1 MKEIILEPMQ
11 KLMPSVER
19 AKLLGIIKEPEQLSK
34 INENDLVLKGIIMGV
49 VSLLFVGG
57 VYYIIQVNNAKK
69 QMKQQE

>member
-34 INENDLVLKGIIMGV
+34 INENDLVLKGIIIGV

-57 VYYIIQVNNAKK
+57 VYYIIQYNNAKR

>member
-1 MKEIILEPMQ
+1 MEIMELTDMQ

-19 AKLLGIIKEPEQLSK
+19 AKLLGIVKEPEQLSK
-34 INENDLVLKGIIMGV
+34 INENDLVLKGIIIGV

-57 VYYIIQVNNAKK
+57 VYYIIQYNNAKR